1 MATTDKKPSFGVALG
16 TFIIVA
22 AIIAYGLLGLGM
34 DAHVPIAMAATAAA
48 LIGKFVVGVSWED
61 MEIAVFNAITSSLG
75 ALLILIT
82 IGMLVGAWVQAG
94 VVPGLIY
101 YGFNLLSPG
110 IFLLASLLICSIIG
124 IAIGASWGVGATVGG
139 IVYIV
144 LPWTFMMLIRMREHG
159 AMFLLTL
166 FFCTW
171 CCDVAAY
178 FTGSHFGRTPLCSQ
192 VSPHK
197 TWEGFAGGAAAS
209 LMCGGLLALIFSF
222 PPLPLLLLGLLCGV
236 AGQLGDLGESV
247 LKREA
252 GVKDTGNIIP
262 GHGGMLDRF
271 DSILVNGTLAFVI
284 FELVG

>member
-1 MATTDKKPSFGVALG
+1 MEKFKEFFNSSPDIQLRAFSSVFIVLAIVGGVILG
-16 TFIIVA
+16 GFVWDFIA
-22 AIIAYGLLGLGM
+22 S
-34 DAHVPIAMAATAAA
+34 AAA
-48 LIGKFVVGVSWED
+48 LFSLWEFYKLQSPRVHSSPLLV
-61 MEIAVFNAITSSLG
+61 MGSAVFILFGTSFGLMDLTAILCSISAIAFIALFLEVMRRQVSSESD
-75 ALLILIT
+75 A
-82 IGMLVGAWVQAG
+82 
-94 VVPGLIY
+94 
-101 YGFNLLSPG
+101 
-110 IFLLASLLICSIIG
+110 LAS
-124 IAIGASWGVGATVGG
+124 VGATVGG
-139 IVYIV
+139 IAYIV
-144 LPWTFMMLIRMREHG
+144 LPWTFMMLIRAREHG

-178 FTGSHFGRTPLCSQ
+178 FTGSHFGKTPLCSQ

-209 LMCGGLLALIFSF
+209 FMCGGLLALIFSF

>member
-1 MATTDKKPSFGVALG
+1 MEKLKEFFNSSPDIQLRAFSSVFIVLAIVGGVILG
-16 TFIIVA
+16 GFVWDL
-22 AIIAYGLLGLGM
+22 IAS
-34 DAHVPIAMAATAAA
+34 AAA
-48 LIGKFVVGVSWED
+48 LFSLWEFYKLQSPRVHSSPLLV
-61 MEIAVFNAITSSLG
+61 MGSAVFILFGTSFGLMDLTAILCSISAIAFIALFLEVMRRQVSSESD
-75 ALLILIT
+75 A
-82 IGMLVGAWVQAG
+82 
-94 VVPGLIY
+94 
-101 YGFNLLSPG
+101 
-110 IFLLASLLICSIIG
+110 LAS
-124 IAIGASWGVGATVGG
+124 VGATVGG
-139 IVYIV
+139 IAYIV
-144 LPWTFMMLIRMREHG
+144 LPWTFMMLIRAREHG

-252 GVKDTGNIIP
+252 CVKDTGNIIP